1 MASLAAKLRRAAL
14 AAVLAVVLVALLAA
28 ATSLAASTGLSRQTA
43 PGRVL
48 LATSGTTTTTTTT
61 TSSSPPR
68 SAALPSGGT
77 AVLEQ
82 SGSSLSVSEIDT
94 DGAPV
99 GTFGSGGVA
108 RLSAPAPTYRTLA
121 LLAESD
127 GSLLLVG
134 SGAASATAT
143 AALLVEHLTPT
154 GTLDRTYGNGGVA
167 TVAITQSCATCAV
180 AALAADGSLLLTGST
195 GTAANATNPLGLR
208 WVIARLAPAGVLVA
222 SFGSKGILTLP
233 GSGRAGVGVVALPGG
248 SVLAEASGIAFGN
261 PVTLMTRLTATGA
274 PDPAFASGKPVT
286 LPFSSGS
293 ALALA
298 ADGSITVEGSDQN
311 APNYPLF
318 AHYTAGGR
326 LDSAYGSQG
335 VLDYGSQ
342 LDVSELLPRSGGG
355 VLAVGSAPAKGGRST
370 PTLLELSAAGAA
382 LRAPQRLAPGF
393 GGGDASASSTGA
405 AATVPSL
412 EQNGFVLS
420 QLLPR
425 PDGTYVAV
433 GTVTLR
439 KPAGG
444 TRATLTSRLALAA
457 LSSSLRTLASFG
469 ARAARLRI
477 SARLEAQRASTALS
491 RAHVSVAVSLSAA
504 GLALVSIRSGT
515 TLIAQTLVA
524 AFHSGAQL
532 AQVPLA
538 RGASSFL
545 KGRTHVPVTITVQG
559 RDLLATTATVRVSG
573 TLP

>member
-14 AAVLAVVLVALLAA
+14 AAVLAVVLVALVAA

-48 LATSGTTTTTTTT
+48 LATSGTTTTTTPT

-68 SAALPSGGT
+68 SASLANGGT
-77 AVLEQ
+77 AMLEQ
-82 SGSSLSVSEIDT
+82 SGSSLSVSEVDT
-94 DGAPV
+94 DGVPV
-99 GTFGSGGVA
+99 GTFGSGGGVA

-134 SGAASATAT
+134 SGAASPTAT
-143 AALLVEHLTPT
+143 AALLVEHLTPA

-195 GTAANATNPLGLR
+195 GTAANATNPVGLR

-248 SVLAEASGIAFGN
+248 SVLAEASGIAFGK
-261 PVTLMTRLTATGA
+261 PVT

-355 VLAVGSAPAKGGRST
+355 VLAVGSAPANGGRST

-393 GGGDASASSTGA
+393 GGGDTSSSTGA

-412 EQNGFVLS
+412 DQTGFVLS

-425 PDGTYVAV
+425 PDGTYLAV

-444 TRATLTSRLALAA
+444 NRATLTSRLALAA

-491 RAHVSVAVSLSAA
+491 RAHVSVAVSLSAP

-524 AFHSGAQL
+524 AFRSGAQL

-538 RGASSFL
+538 RGAASFL

-559 RDLLATTATVRVSG
+559 RDLLATTATARVSG

>member
-14 AAVLAVVLVALLAA
+14 AAVLAVVLVALVAA

-48 LATSGTTTTTTTT
+48 LATSGTTTTTTPT

-68 SAALPSGGT
+68 SASLANGGT
-77 AVLEQ
+77 AMLEQ
-82 SGSSLSVSEIDT
+82 SGSSLSVSEVDT
-94 DGAPV
+94 DGVPV
-99 GTFGSGGVA
+99 GTFGSGGGVA

-134 SGAASATAT
+134 SGAASPTAT
-143 AALLVEHLTPT
+143 AALLVEHLTPA

-195 GTAANATNPLGLR
+195 GTAANATNPVGLR

-261 PVTLMTRLTATGA
+261 PVTLMTRLTATGV

-355 VLAVGSAPAKGGRST
+355 VLAVGSAPANGGRST

-393 GGGDASASSTGA
+393 GGGDTSSSTGA

-412 EQNGFVLS
+412 DQTGFVLS

-425 PDGTYVAV
+425 PDGTYLAV

-444 TRATLTSRLALAA
+444 NRATLTSRLALAA

-491 RAHVSVAVSLSAA
+491 RAHVSVAVSLSAP

-524 AFHSGAQL
+524 AFRSGAQL

-538 RGASSFL
+538 RGAASFL

-559 RDLLATTATVRVSG
+559 RDLLATTATARVSG